1 MAGPYGTILLP
12 TDGSEASLAAATHA
26 GALAVT
32 SDATVYV
39 VSIADSRNRFESP
52 SSGLAPEAW
61 EEAERERAEASIE
74 ETVARLPDD
83 VAVERRVATGIPQDE
98 ILDLV
103 DELGADVVVMGTHGR
118 SGLDRYLVGSVTERV
133 VRHSPVPVL
142 TVRDEREGRDRDRE

>member
-1 MAGPYGTILLP
+1 MAGPYETILLP

-26 GALAVT
+26 GTLAET
-32 SDATVYV
+32 SEATVHV
-39 VSIADSRNRFESP
+39 VSVADSRNRFESP
-52 SSGLAPEAW
+52 SSGLAPEVW
-61 EEAERERAEASIE
+61 EDAEHDRAEASIA
-74 ETVARLPDD
+74 ETVARLPDA
-83 VAVERRVATGIPQDE
+83 VAVERTVATGIPQDE

-142 TVRDEREGRDRDRE
+142 TVRGDGELE